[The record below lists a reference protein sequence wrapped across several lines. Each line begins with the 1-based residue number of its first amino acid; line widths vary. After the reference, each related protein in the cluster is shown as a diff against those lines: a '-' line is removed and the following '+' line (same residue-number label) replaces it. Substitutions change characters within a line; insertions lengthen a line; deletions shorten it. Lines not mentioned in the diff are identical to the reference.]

1 MQLIIIEK
9 YPVLHYCCYY
19 YYYYYYYYLLVF
31 TFIQGNWKNPC
42 F

>member
-19 YYYYYYYYLLVF
+19 YYYYYYYLVVF